1 MGSDES
7 HFNISLIVRD
17 TVTRQCPRTT
27 AFLKTKEG
35 RAQELHP
42 QRLSSA
48 ERLSSAKRL
57 SSAERLSSAK
67 RLSSTKHLSGA
78 NFCVNPNRNVNF
90 LQLRLL
96 LSRQEQSE
104 FEPVGRHVT
113 SFGQAGNASP
123 WASYDVTRAGKGLTR
138 EGKSKNTLIVPHR
151 ANSTNCIK

>member
-42 QRLSSA
+42 Q
-48 ERLSSAKRL
+48 RL